1 MCVDNAAADAH
12 PSTITP
18 LTRTHAVAADGP
30 PSLAIGAAARKSWQ
44 GCGGAGSAA
53 ETLRCALTV
62 VRHGAAGWLAGG
74 GGGIPS
80 GFAKMVSE
88 AEDAGTEKITF
99 TNRVMSFKAK
109 DPQLPYNG
117 IATRY

>member
-1 MCVDNAAADAH
+1 MGPPVERAAE
-12 PSTITP
+12 
-18 LTRTHAVAADGP
+18 P
-30 PSLAIGAAARKSWQ
+30 PSLALPPILMVMLPERLMSRA
-44 GCGGAGSAA
+44 
-53 ETLRCALTV
+53 
-62 VRHGAAGWLAGG
+62 GAAGWLAGG